1 MIMATAKEKI
11 ALAMLAGGYFDI
23 GGQITKLPVE
33 LVSNVS
39 DLLPVGDDPS
49 KGASAAW
56 VRTMQREIEENR
68 QAIESDRDR
77 IAALEQQ
84 NETDAITNAEQE
96 GDIKKLNERVLA
108 LETKRYNL
116 EQHVKATQ

>member
-1 MIMATAKEKI
+1 MIMATAREKI
-11 ALAMLAGGYFDI
+11 ALALISGGRLEIGAVTVEALATI
-23 GGQITKLPVE
+23 AE
-33 LVSNVS
+33 LAAPI
-39 DLLPVGDDPS
+39 LPVGDDPS